1 MVRAQRQWSRGM
13 RWSLVRISE
22 VLSVTWRVRTAF
34 PLPLATAVL
43 VDTPHAALDAG
54 RNMSPLE
61 KRCSLSLGN
70 RPLKQTHLP
79 WMLWTH
85 HGQTGTEKPSR

>member
-22 VLSVTWRVRTAF
+22 VPSVTWRVRTAL
-34 PLPLATAVL
+34 PLPLGTAV
-43 VDTPHAALDAG
+43 VVETPHTTLDAG

-61 KRCSLSLGN
+61 KSAV
-70 RPLKQTHLP
+70 
-79 WMLWTH
+79 
-85 HGQTGTEKPSR
+85 